1 MVVWAMLT
9 PLATML
15 PAALTRL
22 IAVAFCWAVP
32 DRSMLEELLAVR
44 VEPSTAMFCA
54 LAESKLTA
62 PSTLLTTLLFLTALL
77 LLELESVVASVIAVL
92 VALFSAELV
101 LWFDDELVAEF
112 VLWLLEL
119 FDADA
124 LFDALL
130 RLEELAFC
138 AALAEAEFVVAFF
151 DLEAF
156 EAELTFELELSLDAD
171 WLALLAVAASVL
183 ALFLPELLAE
193 ALLDALA
200 LLAASLLLVDALLFN
215 EELAALLAAAEFVD
229 PLFLLAP
236 WPVFHVDP
244 ALWLAALLASVVA
257 LEELLADVELLA
269 ALALLAWFAEALF
282 VELAFAV
289 SLLVLPL
296 LADALSV
303 EAADFTLL
311 AFCALLEVEA
321 FVVASDLF
329 ALLEAED
336 MSVVALLLLALAF
349 WAALLLEVALSEELL
364 ALALLSVA
372 EVSSLAVWFREP
384 FRLEEL
390 VLLLVTFDEVFVVS

>member
-1 MVVWAMLT
+1 MTFIWLRVGVEFILVVWAMLT

-62 PSTLLTTLLFLTALL
+62 PSTLLMTLLFFTALL
-77 LLELESVVASVIAVL
+77 LLELESVVARVIAVL

-101 LWFDDELVAEF
+101 LWFDDELVEEL

-119 FDADA
+119 LEADA

-151 DLEAF
+151 DLEVF

-200 LLAASLLLVDALLFN
+200 LLAASLLLADALLFN

-244 ALWLAALLASVVA
+244 AL
-257 LEELLADVELLA
+257 
-269 ALALLAWFAEALF
+269 
-282 VELAFAV
+282 
-289 SLLVLPL
+289 
-296 LADALSV
+296 
-303 EAADFTLL
+303 
-311 AFCALLEVEA
+311 
-321 FVVASDLF
+321 
-329 ALLEAED
+329 
-336 MSVVALLLLALAF
+336 
-349 WAALLLEVALSEELL
+349 
-364 ALALLSVA
+364 
-372 EVSSLAVWFREP
+372 
-384 FRLEEL
+384 
-390 VLLLVTFDEVFVVS
+390 

>member
-1 MVVWAMLT
+1 MVVRAMLT

-22 IAVAFCWAVP
+22 IAVAFCWALP
-32 DRSMLEELLAVR
+32 DRSMLDVLLALR
-44 VEPSTAMFCA
+44 VEPSTAIFCA

-77 LLELESVVASVIAVL
+77 LLELESVVARVIAVL
-92 VALFSAELV
+92 LALFSDELV
-101 LWFDDELVAEF
+101 LWFDEEFEAELV
-112 VLWLLEL
+112 LLLLAL

-124 LFDALL
+124 LFEALF

-138 AALAEAEFVVAFF
+138 AALAEVEFVEAFF

-156 EAELTFELELSLDAD
+156 DAELTFEAELSLDAD
-171 WLALLAVAASVL
+171 WLALFDVAASVL
-183 ALFLPELLAE
+183 ALFLPALLAE

-200 LLAASLLLVDALLFN
+200 LLAASPLLDEALLFN
-215 EELAALLAAAEFVD
+215 DELAALLAAAELVD

-236 WPVFHVDP
+236 WPVFQVDP

-257 LEELLADVELLA
+257 FEEVLAEVTLLA
-269 ALALLAWFAEALF
+269 ALVLLAWLAEALF
-282 VELAFAV
+282 VALAFAAL
-289 SLLVLPL
+289 LLVLPL

-303 EAADFTLL
+303 EDADFTLL

-321 FVVASDLF
+321 LVVASDLF

-349 WAALLLEVALSEELL
+349 SAALLLELALFEALL
-364 ALALLSVA
+364 ALALLSV
-372 EVSSLAVWFREP
+372 
-384 FRLEEL
+384 
-390 VLLLVTFDEVFVVS
+390 